1 VLDREV
7 ALENLL
13 RVATDE
19 TDEVVRAD
27 RTAHRHQ
34 WLRILLRRLLGLG
47 AELLSWP
54 ATEVMSPPSSDG
66 AILLLETYAETIS
79 ALSSAVLRV

>member
-47 AELLSWP
+47 AELAELAGNGSDEP
-54 ATEVMSPPSSDG
+54 AQFRWSYPVIGD
-66 AILLLETYAETIS
+66 
-79 ALSSAVLRV
+79 VR